1 MVLVSGNIKIIP
13 NFMVTKSIS
22 HETSHPHTKLYMEW
36 LKAKGEF
43 RGDIRAYIYLCV
55 MYACIYS
62 FWGYCVWVANK
73 PLGYFFCMLITLGI
87 FVFFIWSNHLFVRH
101 WMGHKAML
109 LLEFLLLL
117 SLFMINECDMYWEN
131 RIIEGYGCNDM
142 KISLINFLSNLFS
155 A

>member
-1 MVLVSGNIKIIP
+1 
-13 NFMVTKSIS
+13 
-22 HETSHPHTKLYMEW
+22 MEW
-36 LKAKGEF
+36 LKTKGEF

-62 FWGYCVWVANK
+62 FWGYYVWVADK
-73 PLGYFFCMLITLGI
+73 PLGYFFCIFITLGI

-117 SLFMINECDMYWEN
+117 SLFMINECSMCVVN
-131 RIIEGYGCNDM
+131 RTIEAYGDSEYVKVNAYGKM
-142 KISLINFLSNLFS
+142 MRHLINFLSNLFS
-155 A
+155 S